1 MLPRRMAD
9 SSSPRPRRAAAPS
22 GSSLSRALT
31 VRRKLQLGVFAIVL
45 GILAASLL
53 ATQASVNKAESDPS
67 EPLREYASQFDH
79 FRRTEAAA
87 MYTGISV
94 ATDDS
99 DIEAALGK
107 NDWPAAQRGF
117 YRIADDLHGAL
128 DNELAVL
135 LAADG
140 HVIAEKAPPGI
151 APQVKETRSFHDA
164 MQDIS
169 VKDAIEYL
177 GGEPYQVSAEPY
189 YQSGGPQ
196 SAKTTTGVLLIGRKL
211 ARLVQDFGEEHATP
225 GLVLAIAREGRLSS
239 STAPSS
245 SFRDIEGLIAN
256 GKGGAF
262 VASWAGVPQDVV
274 VRSID
279 ACGGACARVAQIVVV
294 RSRGAIE
301 AEKRKRMLETTAWLV
316 GIALAALGGGWLLAR
331 WITRPIEGYVL
342 ATEALAKGGGDLT
355 QRLDDHSEDE
365 LGRLAGNL
373 NDVFEQIGRLARQV
387 KARANEVA
395 SSSEEI
401 RGASRAVLDGAA
413 EQASRLQSTGAAT
426 TEMSA
431 SIQQVASSAADAN
444 SIAQRSGQAI
454 EDAVARMEQIREAV
468 ERAAHRMSLLG
479 DTGKRIGTIV
489 DTIHQI
495 ADQTS
500 LLALNAA
507 IEAAHAGEH
516 GRGFTVVADAV
527 GQLATRVDR
536 SAKEIDELIGHS
548 RAQTEEALEAMAAGK
563 REVELGT
570 KLIGDSIAG
579 IRQVL
584 HVFEDTTSAVKE
596 QAIASDEIARN
607 MEAVGRIAQDVL
619 VASRQAV
626 AQGDRLTEIAISL
639 EDAVSGFRVDDDAS
653 TSRRIGAHEPPK
665 MLNG

>member
-1 MLPRRMAD
+1 M
-9 SSSPRPRRAAAPS
+9 
-22 GSSLSRALT
+22 RALT

-45 GILAASLL
+45 GILAASLF
-53 ATQASVNKAESDPS
+53 ATSASVNKQEADPS
-67 EPLREYASQFDH
+67 EVLRDYASQFDH

-94 ATDDS
+94 ASDDS
-99 DIEAALGK
+99 EVEAAISKADFG
-107 NDWPAAQRGF
+107 AAQRGF
-117 YRIADDLHGAL
+117 FRIADDLRGAL
-128 DNELAVL
+128 DLDLAVL
-135 LAADG
+135 VGADG
-140 HVIAEKAPPGI
+140 KVIAERAPPGI
-151 APQVKETRSFHDA
+151 AGLVKDTRSFHDA
-164 MQDIS
+164 LQDVS
-169 VKDAIEYL
+169 VKDGIEYL
-177 GGEPYQVSAEPY
+177 GGEPYQVSAEPFY
-189 YQSGGPQ
+189 AIGGQ
-196 SAKTTTGVLLIGRKL
+196 QNAKTTTGVLMIGRKL
-211 ARLVQDFGEEHATP
+211 SQLVREFGDEHNTS
-225 GLVLAIAREGRLSS
+225 GLVLAIARDGRVSS
-239 STAPSS
+239 ATIPNSQYREVES
-245 SFRDIEGLIAN
+245 LIAN
-256 GKGGAF
+256 KGGSYF
-262 VASWAGVPQDVV
+262 VAPWAGVPQDVV
-274 VRSID
+274 LRSID
-279 ACGGACARVAQIVVV
+279 ACNGACARVAQIIVV

-331 WITRPIEGYVL
+331 WITKPIEGYVE

-355 QRLDDHSEDE
+355 QRLDADSDDE
-365 LGRLAGNL
+365 LGRLAHNL
-373 NDVFEQIGRLARQV
+373 NEVFEQIGNLASQV
-387 KARANEVA
+387 KERASEVA

-431 SIQQVASSAADAN
+431 SIQQVATSAADAN
-444 SIAQRSGQAI
+444 AIAQRSGQAI

-468 ERAAHRMSLLG
+468 EGAAQRMALLG
-479 DTGKRIGTIV
+479 ETNKRIGSIV

-548 RAQTEEALEAMAAGK
+548 RAQTEEALEAMGAGK

-579 IRQVL
+579 IQKVL

-626 AQGDRLTEIAISL
+626 AQGERLTEIASSL
-639 EDAVSGFRVDDDAS
+639 EDAVSGFRVEGEAP
-653 TSRRIGAHEPPK
+653 TSRRIAGREPPK
-665 MLNG
+665 LLGNG

>member
-1 MLPRRMAD
+1 M
-9 SSSPRPRRAAAPS
+9 
-22 GSSLSRALT
+22 RALT

-45 GILAASLL
+45 GILASSLF
-53 ATQASVNKAESDPS
+53 AMSSSVNRQEADPS
-67 EPLREYASQFDH
+67 ESLREYAAQFDH
-79 FRRTEAAA
+79 FRRTEAEA
-87 MYTGISV
+87 MYTGIAV
-94 ATDDS
+94 ASDDAEVEGAIS
-99 DIEAALGK
+99 KGDYA
-107 NDWPAAQRGF
+107 AAQRAF
-117 YRIADDLHGAL
+117 YRLSDDLHSAL
-128 DNELAVL
+128 ENDLAVL
-135 LAADG
+135 IAADG
-140 HVIAEKAPPGI
+140 KVIAERAPPGI
-151 APQVKETRSFHDA
+151 AGTVKDSRSFHDA
-164 MQDIS
+164 LQDIS

-189 YQSGGPQ
+189 YATGGQQ
-196 SAKTTTGVLLIGRKL
+196 SAKTTTAVIMIGRKL
-211 ARLVQDFGEEHATP
+211 SQLVREFGEEHNSS
-225 GLVLAIAREGRLSS
+225 GLVLAIARDGRVSS
-239 STAPSS
+239 ATLPNSQY
-245 SFRDIEGLIAN
+245 RDLESLIAN
-256 GKGGAF
+256 KGGSYF
-262 VASWAGVPQDVV
+262 VSSWAGVPQDVV
-274 VRSID
+274 LRTVD
-279 ACGGACARVAQIVVV
+279 ACGGACARVATIVVV

-301 AEKRKRMLETTAWLV
+301 SEKRKRMLETTAWLV

-331 WITRPIEGYVL
+331 WITKPIEGYVE

-355 QRLDDHSEDE
+355 QRLDADSDDE
-365 LGRLAGNL
+365 LGRLAHNL
-373 NDVFEQIGRLARQV
+373 NDVFEQIGNLASQV
-387 KARANEVA
+387 KERASEVA

-468 ERAAHRMSLLG
+468 EGAAQRMALLG
-479 DTGKRIGTIV
+479 ETNKRIGTIV

-548 RAQTEEALEAMAAGK
+548 RAQTEEALEAMSAGK

-579 IRQVL
+579 IQKVL

-626 AQGDRLTEIAISL
+626 AQGERLTEIANSL
-639 EDAVSGFRVDDDAS
+639 EDAVSGFRTDGEAP
-653 TSRRIGAHEPPK
+653 TSRRITGREPPK
-665 MLNG
+665 LLGN